1 MTVPAPP
8 PDETPPDDP
17 LRRALLRAAA
27 LEAELQAARQ
37 ALREGEERY
46 RLLWQAT
53 ADVVLIVDGNSR
65 ILFANP
71 ATQEVLGHAPDA
83 LIGQPLAVLQPPHLH
98 AAHQAGMTRY
108 LRDGQRRVNWRGTE
122 TLARHADGSD
132 VPVELSFSDLSVR
145 GEPVFAA
152 FMRDISARRRAEAE
166 RQTLQSQLA
175 QAQKMEAVGVL
186 AGGIAHDFNNVVA
199 AILGNEVLARD
210 ELPAGH
216 PVTDRL
222 AAIRRAGLRAREL
235 VRQLLAFSRQQ
246 PAERRLCDAGALM
259 AEAMA
264 LLKAALPAGVHL
276 EGELP
281 EAPLP
286 LMADPTQVVQSLINL
301 GTNAWQALGG
311 RSGHV
316 RFRACRVRA
325 DATEVPRPAR
335 PQPVSHEE
343 PAADWV
349 CLEVADDG
357 PGIPPELH
365 SRIFDP
371 FFTTKPLGEGT
382 GLGLSVVHGMVTG
395 HGGGVTLDSAPGRG
409 TVFRLWLPAAPAG
422 VTLEAEEA
430 GRVPETDAA
439 AGHAAAGARVLYVD
453 DDEVLAL
460 MVAQLLQRAG
470 YAVTTC
476 CDPAQALRT
485 VAADPSAFDVLV
497 TDLNMPEVSGLEL
510 AHAVQA
516 LRPCLPIILTSGNL
530 PAQLGLWDG
539 EPRPPLPF
547 ATLPKEEV
555 AEGLVPLVAR
565 CLQQARAGAPPA

>member
-1 MTVPAPP
+1 MQIKQNAN
-8 PDETPPDDP
+8 
-17 LRRALLRAAA
+17 RAA
-27 LEAELQAARQ
+27 
-37 ALREGEERY
+37 
-46 RLLWQAT
+46 
-53 ADVVLIVDGNSR
+53 N
-65 ILFANP
+65 
-71 ATQEVLGHAPDA
+71 
-83 LIGQPLAVLQPPHLH
+83 
-98 AAHQAGMTRY
+98 
-108 LRDGQRRVNWRGTE
+108 
-122 TLARHADGSD
+122 
-132 VPVELSFSDLSVR
+132 
-145 GEPVFAA
+145 
-152 FMRDISARRRAEAE
+152 
-166 RQTLQSQLA
+166 
-175 QAQKMEAVGVL
+175 
-186 AGGIAHDFNNVVA
+186 
-199 AILGNEVLARD
+199 
-210 ELPAGH
+210 
-216 PVTDRL
+216 
-222 AAIRRAGLRAREL
+222 L

-316 RFRACRVRA
+316 RFRACRVPA

-335 PQPVSHEE
+335 SQPVSHEE

-382 GLGLSVVHGMVTG
+382 GLGLSVVHGMVTA

-409 TVFRLWLPAAPAG
+409 TVFRLWLPAAVASLLPPADAPHATLPAG
-422 VTLEAEEA
+422 GAPDGT
-430 GRVPETDAA
+430 P
-439 AGHAAAGARVLYVD
+439 GARVLYVD

-565 CLQQARAGAPPA
+565 CLDGARRGH

>member
-1 MTVPAPP
+1 MTAPAPP
-8 PDETPPDDP
+8 PDDAPPDDP
-17 LRRALLRAAA
+17 LRLAQDRAAA
-27 LEAELQAARQ
+27 LERELQAARQ
-37 ALREGEERY
+37 ALQEGEERY

-53 ADVVLIVDGNSR
+53 ADVVLIVDGHSR

-71 ATQEVLGHAPDA
+71 ATQEVLGHAPDG
-83 LIGQPLAVLQPPHLH
+83 LIGQSLAVLQPPHLH

-108 LRDGQRRVNWRGTE
+108 LRDGQRRANWRGTE
-122 TLARHADGSD
+122 TLARHADGHD

-281 EAPLP
+281 EVPLP

-301 GTNAWQALGG
+301 GTNAWQALGA

-316 RFRACRVRA
+316 RFRALRVAA
-325 DATEVPRPAR
+325 DAHGVPRPAR
-335 PQPVSHEE
+335 PAAASDDG
-343 PAADWV
+343 PAPDWV

-409 TVFRLWLPAAPAG
+409 TVFRLWLPAAVASLLPPADAPHA
-422 VTLEAEEA
+422 TLPAP
-430 GRVPETDAA
+430 GGPDGTP
-439 AGHAAAGARVLYVD
+439 GARVLYVD

-485 VAADPSAFDVLV
+485 VGADPSAFDVLV

-510 AHAVQA
+510 AHAAQA